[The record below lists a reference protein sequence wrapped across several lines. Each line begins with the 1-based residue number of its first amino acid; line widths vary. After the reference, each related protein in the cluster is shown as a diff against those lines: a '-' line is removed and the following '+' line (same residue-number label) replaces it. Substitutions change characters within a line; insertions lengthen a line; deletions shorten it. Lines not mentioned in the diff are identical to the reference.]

1 MNIVTIDFDI
11 IMGPSIG
18 VYNNAVNEDFKV
30 DSIIEDYPFLSN
42 VPADLNIYEY
52 LTRYIV
58 DVIKVLPQDKIQFI
72 RSHEQIVPLVSK
84 YRNANLV
91 NIDHHHDIG
100 YEIEDWAKPIVG
112 KPQCGNWVKK
122 LFDTKVINHY
132 DWVSNPLSDVLH
144 HAQRLPILRLSGIAG
159 RGGDAVSPAP
169 HRLGPA
175 HPRRGRESRRRG
187 HPGHQCLPPANACG
201 ASGRRFCRHGRRC
214 HVPQLRQCV
223 CQ

>member
-72 RSHEQIVPLVSK
+72 R
-84 YRNANLV
+84 
-91 NIDHHHDIG
+91 
-100 YEIEDWAKPIVG
+100 
-112 KPQCGNWVKK
+112 
-122 LFDTKVINHY
+122 
-132 DWVSNPLSDVLH
+132 
-144 HAQRLPILRLSGIAG
+144 
-159 RGGDAVSPAP
+159 
-169 HRLGPA
+169 
-175 HPRRGRESRRRG
+175 
-187 HPGHQCLPPANACG
+187 
-201 ASGRRFCRHGRRC
+201 
-214 HVPQLRQCV
+214 
-223 CQ
+223 

>member
-84 YRNANLV
+84 YRDANLI

-100 YEIEDWAKPIVG
+100 YEIEDWTKPIVG

-132 DWVSNPLSDVLH
+132 DWVSNPLSDVLPDEVTELYAVEDH
-144 HAQRLPILRLSGIAG
+144 LLKDYSLINLTKNTDVLIICQSFEWVPRMYQPLFYTWVGIYEEMTD
-159 RGGDAVSPAP
+159 RKYTLID
-169 HRLGPA
+169 
-175 HPRRGRESRRRG
+175 
-187 HPGHQCLPPANACG
+187 
-201 ASGRRFCRHGRRC
+201 
-214 HVPQLRQCV
+214 
-223 CQ
+223 